1 MESNPFRVIPLLSDS
16 SPRRGN
22 LLFQVQ
28 GAHGE
33 TAHHRGRLRR
43 EPRCGFGF
51 VMYTCIRIL
60 QILIYVLYKSKLLTL
75 VTIGHSWCVLWIL

>member
-1 MESNPFRVIPLLSDS
+1 MESSPFRAIPLLSDS

-33 TAHHRGRLRR
+33 TAHPRGRFRR
-43 EPRCGFGF
+43 KPGCGFGF
-51 VMYTCIRIL
+51 GMYYMYL
-60 QILIYVLYKSKLLTL
+60 DFNVLYKSKISTL
-75 VTIGHSWCVLWIL
+75 VTIVYSYNSYKS

>member
-1 MESNPFRVIPLLSDS
+1 MESSPLRAIPLLSDS

-33 TAHHRGRLRR
+33 TAHHRGRFRKK
-43 EPRCGFGF
+43 PDCGFDDF
-51 VMYTCIRIL
+51 IH
-60 QILIYVLYKSKLLTL
+60 VLEFSNFN
-75 VTIGHSWCVLWIL
+75 ICVV

>member
-1 MESNPFRVIPLLSDS
+1 MHLLECVFNLERCICTKVESNPIRVIPLLSDS

-33 TAHHRGRLRR
+33 TAHHRGRFRR
-43 EPRCGFGF
+43 SR
-51 VMYTCIRIL
+51 VVAL
-60 QILIYVLYKSKLLTL
+60 VL
-75 VTIGHSWCVLWIL
+75 

>member
-1 MESNPFRVIPLLSDS
+1 MESSPFRVIPLLSDS

-33 TAHHRGRLRR
+33 MAHYRGCFRR
-43 EPRCGFGF
+43 KPSRGFGF
-51 VMYTCIRIL
+51 VMY
-60 QILIYVLYKSKLLTL
+60 YMF
-75 VTIGHSWCVLWIL
+75 

>member
-1 MESNPFRVIPLLSDS
+1 MVIPLLSDS

-33 TAHHRGRLRR
+33 TAHNRGLFRR
-43 EPRCGFGF
+43 KPSCGFGF
-51 VMYTCIRIL
+51 LMY
-60 QILIYVLYKSKLLTL
+60 YMY
-75 VTIGHSWCVLWIL
+75 